1 MIAALK
7 RWRDRQLGRGEA
19 SITVPMLDGALK
31 PNRLIEEAEVLAELD
46 APEDL
51 ASDGKT
57 IFVADG
63 KRVLR
68 HDPQAGGGWAAEEV
82 ADAPRPITALACL
95 PGGGLALALDG
106 REIVVVGGRHDG
118 CRFDS
123 AGGKPLIALN
133 AITATNDGRLL
144 ATDGSQTQPTER
156 WNYDLM
162 ELGRSGRV
170 LEFDLSA
177 DTSREIAS
185 GLAYAYG
192 VCAARDEIWI
202 SESWRHRLRRFGS
215 EYSGHTVLDGLP
227 GYPSRLAPAQ
237 GGDFW
242 LTCFTLRTQ
251 LVEFVLREPAYRK
264 RMIREIDS
272 RYWISPALNSG
283 NTYLEP
289 MQGAQLKVM
298 GIVKPW
304 APPRSYGLVI
314 RLTPE
319 GLARYSLHSRYDGKN
334 HGVVAAVECGGDLY
348 LLAKGQRRILRL
360 SIAEAER
367 SLQR

>member
-264 RMIREIDS
+264 RMIREIEF
-272 RYWISPALNSG
+272 ALLDFSG
-283 NTYLEP
+283 VEFRQHLSGADAGRAA
-289 MQGAQLKVM
+289 QGDGHRQAM
-298 GIVKPW
+298 G
-304 APPRSYGLVI
+304 AAAVI
-314 RLTPE
+314 RAGDPPD
-319 GLARYSLHSRYDGKN
+319 A
-334 HGVVAAVECGGDLY
+334 GGTGP
-348 LLAKGQRRILRL
+348 LLAAQPLRRQEPWCSR
-360 SIAEAER
+360 R
-367 SLQR
+367 R